1 LVEKMLRTWIVID
14 RIRKDGL
21 IFASDYSDCDHSMEG
36 FRKVMFRAK
45 EGPAFRA
52 GAAYSLEYET
62 EDILKPFVQQSR
74 SGKTTCSYPHR
85 FYHKITN
92 VTLVATDPDPDLLL
106 DL

>member
-1 LVEKMLRTWIVID
+1 MLRTRIVID

-21 IFASDYSDCDHSMEG
+21 VFASDYSDCDHSTEG

-45 EGPAFRA
+45 EGPALKI

-62 EDILKPFVQQSR
+62 EDILKPFTQNSR
-74 SGKTTCSYPHR
+74 SGKTTYHYPQR

-92 VTLVATDPDPDLLL
+92 IILVSTEPDPDLLL
-106 DL
+106 EL

>member
-1 LVEKMLRTWIVID
+1 MLRTWIVID

-74 SGKTTCSYPHR
+74 SGKTTSYYPHR
-85 FYHKITN
+85 FYHRIRN
-92 VTLVATDPDPDLLL
+92 VTEVSANPDADLLF

>member
-1 LVEKMLRTWIVID
+1 MLRTTVVID

-36 FRKVMFRAK
+36 FRKVMFRVK
-45 EGPAFRA
+45 EGPALRA
-52 GAAYSLEYET
+52 GAAYSLECET
-62 EDILKPFVQQSR
+62 EDILKPFIQRSR
-74 SGKTTCSYPHR
+74 SGKTTHSYPHR

-92 VTLVATDPDPDLLL
+92 IALVSADPDLDLLL

>member
-1 LVEKMLRTWIVID
+1 MLRTRIVID

-36 FRKVMFRAK
+36 FRKVMFRVK
-45 EGPAFRA
+45 EGGPLKA
-52 GAAYSLEYET
+52 GAAYSLECET
-62 EDILKPFVQQSR
+62 EDILKPFVQKSR
-74 SGKTTCSYPHR
+74 SGKTTFSYPHR

-92 VTLVATDPDPDLLL
+92 VTLISANPDADLLL

>member
-1 LVEKMLRTWIVID
+1 MIVID

-21 IFASDYSDCDHSMEG
+21 VFASDYSDCDHSMEG

-45 EGPAFRA
+45 EGPALKI
-52 GAAYSLEYET
+52 GAAYSIECET
-62 EDILKPFVQQSR
+62 EDILKPFAQKSR
-74 SGKTTCSYPHR
+74 SGKTTYYYPQR

-92 VTLVATDPDPDLLL
+92 VTLISTDPDADLLL